1 MKTAV
6 ADIQVQRSGVK
17 AESTFTIKATGKAFD
32 ILSSGLYSDKIKA
45 IVRELSCNAYDSH
58 VAAGKADTPIEVKLP
73 TSLDYTFYVKDFGLG
88 LSPEDIIQIYTTYFE
103 STKTESDDFIGQLG
117 LGSKSPF
124 SYAPTFNV
132 ESRFNGMKRM
142 YVCFKNEMGLPAI
155 SLMGEEETD
164 EPNGITVSLSVKR
177 EDVSK
182 FTDAAKKVF
191 MYFNPMPNV
200 VGVGEFRPFAV
211 KHTIKGNGWKI
222 RETDYYAYMRNAYVV
237 QGFVP
242 YPIDVNQLYEHGLSD
257 TAYKVAKSN
266 LDVYVDIGKVEVAA
280 SREALS
286 YDPRTVQNLIE
297 VLEAASREMRTSFQ
311 AEFDKC
317 ATQWEVAQLLG
328 RLRSSESSE
337 FRDIFVSMHQDEPF
351 QWKGTDIDGK
361 VDLDLSSIQNT
372 TIRTMKTSRKRK
384 ADADGVWTPDNNKKS
399 MAYDVSYQNLI
410 VVVDHEAKG
419 HITVADFVLSRN
431 MAHSTSPRVLLIA
444 PITKKQYNQAE
455 VDTLIQQL
463 GNPPVTYTST
473 LNINRKSTTYSY
485 QKRAPEQKMVW
496 QGFPELSSRFGGTS
510 EKFSRLCWET
520 KNVSLDDGGF
530 YIDVDRFTAVKD
542 GIPLRRFDELINMAK
557 RLGILADDVDVY
569 GMSQNDK
576 KHIKD
581 NADWVDVYDYIK
593 QQFLDL
599 NQGNVLYNRSI
610 LFNIRGQMSVRVRD
624 IFIDHWAQQRPMLS
638 DGPFTEFFDK
648 LADLEKNSVE
658 IDVSAVN
665 DLATILGIRTGVH
678 AQATALYDEWQGV
691 LKQYGMLP
699 LINWNELNFNNLQQV
714 ITYINAVTP
723 KP

>member
-17 AESTFTIKATGKAFD
+17 AENTFTIKATGKAFD

-88 LSPEDIIQIYTTYFE
+88 LSPDDIIQIYTTYFE

-177 EDVSK
+177 EDISK
-182 FTDAAKKVF
+182 FSDAAKKVF
-191 MYFNPMPNV
+191 MYFDPMPNV
-200 VGVGEFRPFAV
+200 VGAGEFRPFAV

-297 VLEAASREMRTSFQ
+297 VLEAASVEMRDSFQ
-311 AEFDKC
+311 DEFNKC
-317 ATQWEVAQLLG
+317 ATQWEVAQLFG
-328 RLRSSESSE
+328 RLRSSASAE

-351 QWKGTDIDGK
+351 TWKGNAVDTK
-361 VDLDLSSIQNT
+361 VDLDFSTIQNT
-372 TIRTMKTSRKRK
+372 TIRTMKTGRKRK
-384 ADADGVWTPDNNKKS
+384 SEADGVWTPDSNKKS

-410 VVVDHEAKG
+410 VVIDHEAKG
-419 HITVADFVLSRN
+419 HTIVADFVLNRH
-431 MAHSTSPRVLLIA
+431 MAHSTSPRILLIA
-444 PITKKQYNQAE
+444 PVTKKQYNQAE
-455 VDTLIQQL
+455 VDTLIKQL

-496 QGFPELSSRFGGTS
+496 QGFPELSTRYGGTS

-530 YIDVDRFTAVKD
+530 YIDVERFAAVKD
-542 GIPLRRFDELINMAK
+542 GIHLRQFDELINMAK

-581 NADWVDVYDYIK
+581 NPDWVNVYDYIK

-599 NQGNVLYNRSI
+599 NQGNVLYNRCV
-610 LFNIRGQMSVRVRD
+610 LFSVRGQMSVRVRD
-624 IFIDHWAQQRPMLS
+624 IFIDHWGQHRPLLS
-638 DGPFTEFFDK
+638 DGPFTRFFDQ
-648 LADLEKNSVE
+648 LAELEKNSVQ

-665 DLATILGIRTGVH
+665 DLATILGIRTGVN
-678 AQATALYDEWQGV
+678 AQATALFEEWQNV
-691 LKQYGMLP
+691 LKQYGMLS